1 MNLLNMSFLEITVL
15 LMPAAVAALGLVV
28 YWLTGW
34 MDRREDRRHH
44 AAE

>member
-1 MNLLNMSFLEITVL
+1 MNPLNMSFLEIYAL
-15 LMPAAVAALGLVV
+15 LMPAAVAVLGLFV

-34 MDRREDRRHH
+34 MDRREDRRRH

>member
-1 MNLLNMSFLEITVL
+1 MNLPNLSFLEITAV

-34 MDRREDRRHH
+34 MDRREDGRHH